1 MKEFTSTMDH
11 ESIPVLRDNKIKF
24 YEQLLVDA
32 VDFKYKVSFY
42 KGIQFVFETLILLI
56 LMLSMI
62 LKSNFISIIYFL
74 FLLKYLVC
82 RSKTRLII
90 CMAQFI
96 SIAFSAQYI
105 MYVMN
110 MTHHTSPLPYPKEI
124 SNYPSPT
131 SSEIKYL
138 FPFFFRYNVF
148 HDLRMAYLVGI
159 GFEKS

>member
-74 FLLKYLVC
+74 FLLKYLVS

-90 CMAQFI
+90 FMAQFI

-105 MYVMN
+105 MYVM
-110 MTHHTSPLPYPKEI
+110 I
-124 SNYPSPT
+124 S
-131 SSEIKYL
+131 KYFSVYFMFVCVFLHL
-138 FPFFFRYNVF
+138 FEPQKMRI
-148 HDLRMAYLVGI
+148 DILRGSVQ
-159 GFEKS
+159 F